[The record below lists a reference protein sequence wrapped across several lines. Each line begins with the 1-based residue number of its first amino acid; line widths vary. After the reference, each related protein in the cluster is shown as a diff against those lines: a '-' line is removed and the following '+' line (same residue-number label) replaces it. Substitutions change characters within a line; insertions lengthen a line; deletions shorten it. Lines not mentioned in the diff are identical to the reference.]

1 MDEDGYKKYWKE
13 RDFPQEKLEDAIKIL
28 KEFEDF
34 LPNKSIDD
42 ATYVDLHNFSAEL
55 ISEDKNKFENYIYL
69 LRYGFLRKNNPFII
83 ACMEVIDGGEV
94 MVNFSNRLI
103 EEFGEDF
110 RNKIFEGLE
119 IPPLGLHPKEK
130 PKITKQLIERFEKAV
145 DSDTCVKFL
154 GKGLRDPYTEAR
166 KPDREKFLKA
176 GNIDEFLKK
185 KHTDFVA
192 TLEKHKNDGTLFFTQ
207 EIDDQVIEYI
217 RKTSF
222 CEAGIRK
229 GDKIIISKIPYM
241 TKQWLNETDETLKRY
256 YYCHC
261 PWAREAIKNPKD
273 LVSPVFCNCS
283 AGYYKQYWD
292 IVLERDTHVE
302 VLESV
307 IQGDAICKFV
317 LQLPE
322 DIVKEAEQ

>member
-1 MDEDGYKKYWKE
+1 MDEDSYKKYWKE

-42 ATYVDLHNFSAEL
+42 ATYEDLHNFSAEL
-55 ISEDKNKFENYIYL
+55 INQDRNKYENYIYL
-69 LRYGFLRKNNPFII
+69 LRYGFLKKNDPLLI
-83 ACMEVIDGGEV
+83 ACMEVIDGREV

-110 RNKIFEGLE
+110 RNKIFEGIE

-130 PKITKQLIERFEKAV
+130 PKITKQLIERFEQAV
-145 DSDTCVKFL
+145 DLDTCVKFL

-166 KPDREKFLKA
+166 KPDRAKFLEA
-176 GNIDEFLKK
+176 ENIDDFLEKKHAEFIANLKK
-185 KHTDFVA
+185 Y
-192 TLEKHKNDGTLFFTQ
+192 KNDGTLFFTQ

-217 RKTSF
+217 KNDQMIST
-222 CEAGIRK
+222 GVRK
-229 GDKIIISKIPYM
+229 GNKVIITKIPYM
-241 TKQWLNETDETLKRY
+241 TKQYLNETDDTLKRY

-261 PWAREAIKNPKD
+261 PWAREAIKDTNN

-283 AGYYKQYWD
+283 AGYFKQYWD

-307 IQGDAICKFV
+307 IQGDDICKFV
-317 LQLPE
+317 LHLPE
-322 DIVKEAEQ
+322 DIVKDAEK